1 MRFCAAIVT
10 AAALAHP
17 STAAAAITATPLV
30 SADGSGRVTTQAFS
44 TSSPNELLVVFAAS
58 DGPISGGQ
66 TLTIGGAGLAW
77 RLVRRANGQPGTSE
91 IWTATAPAPLSNVA
105 VSSTQSIGTYRQ
117 SVTVVSFTDAGGIG
131 ASAAAGAPNG
141 APAVSLTTTQPGSF
155 VIGVGND
162 WDHATPRSLGANQR
176 MIHQT
181 VDTTTGDTYWV
192 QAIANAVPD
201 AGTPVQLADT
211 APTGDRWN
219 FAAVEIVAGP

>member
-1 MRFCAAIVT
+1 
-10 AAALAHP
+10 
-17 STAAAAITATPLV
+17 
-30 SADGSGRVTTQAFS
+30 
-44 TSSPNELLVVFAAS
+44 
-58 DGPISGGQ
+58 
-66 TLTIGGAGLAW
+66 
-77 RLVRRANGQPGTSE
+77 
-91 IWTATAPAPLSNVA
+91 
-105 VSSTQSIGTYRQ
+105 
-117 SVTVVSFTDAGGIG
+117 
-131 ASAAAGAPNG
+131 
-141 APAVSLTTTQPGSF
+141 SLTTTQPGSF

-219 FAAVEIVAGP
+219 FAAVEILPASTTTTLSAPLAPIVFANGSGAVTTPPLSTLSASTILIALVASDGPPASNALMTGSGGGVEWTLLRRANLLAGTAEI